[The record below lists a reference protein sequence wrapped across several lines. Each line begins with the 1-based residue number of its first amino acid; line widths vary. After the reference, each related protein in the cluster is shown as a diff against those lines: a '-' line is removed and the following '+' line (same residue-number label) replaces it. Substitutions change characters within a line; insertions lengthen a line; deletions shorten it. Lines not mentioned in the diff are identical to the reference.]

1 MIKDQDFFEV
11 DFDSQKK
18 QSKINLNKSERYIQT
33 FRFLNI
39 DASVI
44 EIMPKKDGIP
54 EEFFLAPNS
63 NYLNNYEQYENEEI
77 YIIQYPEGNSM
88 EKSSGKI
95 SEVNP
100 FTFEIFH
107 EASTLH
113 GSSGSPIY
121 KKGTSD
127 IIGIHKGFNK
137 LEKKNFGYLIGPII
151 NLIERNAKIIELFT
165 NDGEY
170 IGEIKNINKEGYGR
184 FIMKNS
190 DIYIGFFKND
200 KLNGPG
206 AKNKEKCQGYFLNNK
221 LNGKGRYYYK
231 NGDYYIG
238 EFKENKRQ
246 GHGKNIYKVGY
257 YYIGEWLNDKR
268 HFNGT
273 FYDKLHNKIYEGEFK
288 NNLLEGT
295 GKMRLE
301 GGYYYYEGDF
311 KNNVMN
317 GNGIIYD
324 SKNEVKYIR
333 SFKNNEYNGKGI
345 CYYPNDFI
353 YEGEFLNG
361 KKHGKGKIMHEGKIF
376 REGDFFDDKFVGNDF
391 ISGHNFLGN
400 FRDGKWDG
408 FSVFDPNNNK
418 LFEANINE
426 GKETNIQDE
435 KKEQNLLNLISNEK
449 SDLNII
455 DKKNEVILKGKGQL
469 KVGGPKVEL
478 DLQIKNIDT
487 KNNSMK
493 GNYNI
498 IIENKGKF
506 FFNGDIDTSN
516 GTGEIISDKC
526 FGILV
531 KLKKGKKKEMV

>member
-1 MIKDQDFFEV
+1 M
-11 DFDSQKK
+11 
-18 QSKINLNKSERYIQT
+18 
-33 FRFLNI
+33 
-39 DASVI
+39 
-44 EIMPKKDGIP
+44 
-54 EEFFLAPNS
+54 
-63 NYLNNYEQYENEEI
+63 
-77 YIIQYPEGNSM
+77 
-88 EKSSGKI
+88 
-95 SEVNP
+95 
-100 FTFEIFH
+100 
-107 EASTLH
+107 
-113 GSSGSPIY
+113 
-121 KKGTSD
+121 
-127 IIGIHKGFNK
+127 
-137 LEKKNFGYLIGPII
+137 EKKNFGYLIGSII

-170 IGEIKNINKEGYGR
+170 IGEIKNINLEGYGR
-184 FIMKNS
+184 FIMKNG

-206 AKNKEKCQGYFLNNK
+206 EIFFKKNKEKCQGYFLNNK
-221 LNGKGRYYYK
+221 LDGKGRYYFK

-311 KNNVMN
+311 KNNEMN

-324 SKNEVKYIR
+324 SKNEVKYIG
-333 SFKNNEYNGKGI
+333 SFKNNKYNGKGI
-345 CYYPNDFI
+345 CYYPDDFI

-361 KKHGKGKIMHEGKIF
+361 KKHGKGKIIHEGKIF
-376 REGDFFDDKFVGNDF
+376 HEGDFFDDKFVGNDF
-391 ISGHNFLGN
+391 ISEDKILGN

-408 FSVFDPNNNK
+408 FSVFDPNNSK
-418 LFEANINE
+418 LFEANIIE

-506 FFNGDIDTSN
+506 FFNEDIDNSS
-516 GTGEIISDKC
+516 GTGDIISDKG
-526 FGILV
+526 FPYIGEI
-531 KLKKGKKKEMV
+531 KKEKKRRKWFNL